1 MNDKAGLEIRPMDRD
16 RLVELLQLRWPDQTM
31 IICGRFVRPE
41 DVQGIGAYAQDRL
54 RGIGTWIVNG
64 KAMHIVAVNSFTEMR
79 GVGLALVDAMV
90 DRAREEGMTVLRAS
104 ISNDN
109 VIALRF
115 YQKRGFRISALHR
128 GIFDAMRNVKPSIPL
143 TGLDNIPMRD
153 EIELELD
160 L

>member
-1 MNDKAGLEIRPMDRD
+1 MNDKAGLEIRPMERD
-16 RLVELLQLRWPDQTM
+16 RLVELLHLRWPDQTM
-31 IICGRFVRPE
+31 MICGRFVRPE
-41 DVQGIGAYAQDRL
+41 DVEGIGAYAQDRL
-54 RGIGTWIVNG
+54 RGIATWLTNG

-90 DRAREEGMTVLRAS
+90 ERAREEGMSVLRAS

-128 GIFDAMRNVKPSIPL
+128 GIFDAMRSIRPSIPL